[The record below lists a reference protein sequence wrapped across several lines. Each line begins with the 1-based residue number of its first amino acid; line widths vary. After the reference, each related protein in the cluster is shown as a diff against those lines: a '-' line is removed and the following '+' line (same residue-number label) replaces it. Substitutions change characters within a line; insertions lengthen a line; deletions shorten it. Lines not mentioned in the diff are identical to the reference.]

1 MHRLKWFIIVLMTFI
16 ITLLVLLQL
25 TDVTTPIN
33 TSLIDERY
41 QVTLVDCI
49 DRQYYAVNIDN
60 PKHICYV
67 GDGIDKQTCMSEST
81 ISSAITYMHMMGKT
95 MDGCTLFTNEPVTSK
110 VKSDVIKLKNFRAF
124 ELLYNRNTLTID
136 VEKIH

>member
-1 MHRLKWFIIVLMTFI
+1 
-16 ITLLVLLQL
+16 
-25 TDVTTPIN
+25 
-33 TSLIDERY
+33 
-41 QVTLVDCI
+41 
-49 DRQYYAVNIDN
+49 
-60 PKHICYV
+60 
-67 GDGIDKQTCMSEST
+67 
-81 ISSAITYMHMMGKT
+81 MHMMGKT